1 MNYFFFRR
9 AMKIFY
15 GVLKGNLWYVTDKMP
30 EKVSYIVIHANN
42 QHEAQTKLFKIVDEY
57 NPRIYL

>member
-1 MNYFFFRR
+1 
-9 AMKIFY
+9 MKIFY
-15 GVLKGNLWYVTDKMP
+15 GVLKGNLWHVTDKMP